1 LAGNPIGASLP
12 EGFVLESRFGSSP
25 SAGASTNL
33 PPGFVLD
40 QPKAAAPDTPTPE
53 PTERPG
59 FFKRLGQA
67 FGLPTSEAEA
77 TGAQDQASLSKHPE
91 NLIPLVSGAKV
102 AYGIGKSVYDKAKSA
117 VSESLEAEKNVDA
130 GGSRFQNMAK
140 AAFAGLPDIAQG
152 YGEDIQNKNYSGA
165 AGTATGAFLQAALTK
180 LPSGLKNTKNALV
193 VGDDLKQA
201 AAMTP
206 DVNTAATAQRTASE
220 IHSAAIPELTQKAGA
235 ELDKVASQ
243 LGVDTTQATSLSHKA
258 ELAGRGA
265 KVAGQKLYAQLDQA
279 AADATGQPSRFQQL
293 AKDVTQRER
302 EAFDPQATAAQRAEA
317 AEKLEDAKVTFE
329 TYKQEMVRRGLSAD
343 TIKQADKFWA
353 QGSALDELSRHLLN
367 AEDAAGNLKPTAR
380 PLDTQVK
387 KLTAPASPRGHILK
401 QAAGSS
407 ADTIASAA
415 REAQER
421 IVAEKAATQAAKK
434 SVKATEEAAKTA
446 QKRIDVIK
454 GRQKKIGI
462 GAAGVLGLGGVA
474 AKSGTARDVLSGR

>member
-1 LAGNPIGASLP
+1 
-12 EGFVLESRFGSSP
+12 
-25 SAGASTNL
+25 
-33 PPGFVLD
+33 
-40 QPKAAAPDTPTPE
+40 
-53 PTERPG
+53 
-59 FFKRLGQA
+59 
-67 FGLPTSEAEA
+67 
-77 TGAQDQASLSKHPE
+77 
-91 NLIPLVSGAKV
+91 
-102 AYGIGKSVYDKAKSA
+102 
-117 VSESLEAEKNVDA
+117 
-130 GGSRFQNMAK
+130 
-140 AAFAGLPDIAQG
+140 
-152 YGEDIQNKNYSGA
+152 
-165 AGTATGAFLQAALTK
+165 
-180 LPSGLKNTKNALV
+180 
-193 VGDDLKQA
+193 
-201 AAMTP
+201 
-206 DVNTAATAQRTASE
+206 
-220 IHSAAIPELTQKAGA
+220 
-235 ELDKVASQ
+235 
-243 LGVDTTQATSLSHKA
+243 VDTTQATSLSHKA